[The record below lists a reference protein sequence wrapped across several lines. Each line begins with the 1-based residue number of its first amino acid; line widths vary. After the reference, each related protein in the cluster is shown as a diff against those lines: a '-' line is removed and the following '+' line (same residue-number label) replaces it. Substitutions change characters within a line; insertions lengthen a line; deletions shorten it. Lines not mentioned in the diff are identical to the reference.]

1 MKPRSVVLMVAVLLV
16 PPVLGQQAKLAQT
29 GMKFLSVSA
38 DPRAA
43 GLGDALTAVEHG
55 SASLFYNP
63 AGMAWQGTAID
74 VMLAQTGWIAEI
86 DYSLGSLSVRP
97 AQGRWGVL
105 GFTFLAVDYGE
116 LEETIRFDNEQ
127 GYLDLGMFSP
137 SAWSFGA
144 GYARAL
150 SDQFAVGGHVKWV
163 NQNLGNSVM
172 GWGDDGEYARQKFE
186 ERTVAYDFGML
197 YKTGF
202 RSLQF
207 AVSARNFA
215 RELAYAEESFQ
226 LPLTLRIGASINM
239 VDIVAPGSSLHS
251 WLVSIDASNPR
262 DFSEQIKFG
271 SEYRFLGTFVLRAGY
286 AFPTDEQGV
295 SLGLGL
301 RQSLGRIGFGA
312 DYAFTEF
319 GIFSNVHRL
328 ALRLSL

>member
-1 MKPRSVVLMVAVLLV
+1 MKPLMVILAALAVL
-16 PPVLGQQAKLAQT
+16 PARGQQEKLAQT

-55 SASLFYNP
+55 SASMFYNP
-63 AGMAWQGTAID
+63 AGMAWQASSVDI
-74 VMLAQTGWIAEI
+74 MLSRTRWIAEI
-86 DYSLGSLSVRP
+86 DYSLGSFALRP

-105 GFTFLAVDYGE
+105 GFTFLAVDYGD

-127 GYLDLGMFSP
+127 GYLDLGTFSP
-137 SAWSFGA
+137 TAWSFGA

-150 SDQFAVGGHVKWV
+150 TDQFAVGGHIKWAS
-163 NQNLGNSVM
+163 QNLGDSVM
-172 GWGDDGEYARQKFE
+172 GLGEDGEYTREKFA
-186 ERTVAYDFGML
+186 ERAVAYDFGML
-197 YKTGF
+197 YRTGF

-215 RELAYAEESFQ
+215 RELSFAEESFQ
-226 LPLTLRIGASINM
+226 LPLTLRIGVSMNM
-239 VDIVAPGSSLHS
+239 MDLVALGSGVHA
-251 WLVSIDASNPR
+251 WLVSVDASNPR
-262 DFSEQIKFG
+262 DFSEQIKVG
-271 SEYRFLGTFVLRAGY
+271 TEYQFLDTFVLRAGY

-301 RQSLGRIGFGA
+301 RQSLGRMGFGA

>member
-1 MKPRSVVLMVAVLLV
+1 MRLLPAWLLLAAVLV
-16 PPVLGQQAKLAQT
+16 PSARGQQEKLAQT
-29 GMKFLSVSA
+29 GMKFLSVSV

-55 SASLFYNP
+55 SASLYYNP
-63 AGMAWQGTAID
+63 AGMAWQDATVDMMVAR
-74 VMLAQTGWIAEI
+74 TSWIAEI
-86 DYSLGSLSVRP
+86 NYQLGSVSLRP
-97 AQGRWGVL
+97 AQGRWGVV
-105 GFTFLAVDYGE
+105 GITFLSVDYGE

-127 GYLDLGMFSP
+127 GFLDLGTFSP
-137 SAWSFGA
+137 TAWSVGV

-150 SDQFAVGGHVKWV
+150 SDQFAIGGHIKWV
-163 NQNLGNSVM
+163 NQYLGDSVV
-172 GWGDDGEYARQKFE
+172 GFGDDGEYAREKFE
-186 ERTVAYDFGML
+186 ERAVAYDFGML

-215 RELAYAEESFQ
+215 RELAFAEESFQ
-226 LPLTLRIGASINM
+226 LPLTLRIGVSMNLLD
-239 VDIVAPGSSLHS
+239 VVAPGSSIHS

-262 DFSEQIKFG
+262 DYSEQIKVG
-271 SEYRFLGTFVLRAGY
+271 TEYRFLGTFHLRAGY

-301 RQSLGRIGFGA
+301 KQSLGRFGFGA

-319 GIFSNVHRL
+319 GVFSNVHRL
-328 ALRLSL
+328 AFRLSL

>member
-1 MKPRSVVLMVAVLLV
+1 MKPLQLVLIVAVVLV
-16 PPVLGQQAKLAQT
+16 PPALGQQEKLAQT

-63 AGMAWQGTAID
+63 AGMAWQGTSID
-74 VMLAQTGWIAEI
+74 VMLAQTAWIAEI
-86 DYSLGSLSVRP
+86 DYSLGSLSIRP

-150 SDQFAVGGHVKWV
+150 SDRFAIGGHVKWA
-163 NQNLGNSVM
+163 NQYLGDSVM
-172 GWGDDGEYARQKFE
+172 GVGDDGEYAREKFE
-186 ERTVAYDFGML
+186 ERAVAYDFGMF

-215 RELAYAEESFQ
+215 RELAFAEESFQ
-226 LPLTLRIGASINM
+226 LPLTLKIGVSINM
-239 VDIVAPGSSLHS
+239 LDIVAPGSSLHY
-251 WLVSIDASNPR
+251 WLVSVDASNPR

-286 AFPTDEQGV
+286 VLPTHEQGV

-312 DYAFTEF
+312 DYAFTDF
-319 GIFSNVHRL
+319 GVFSNVHRL